1 MNQLTEI
8 GAKLDEVIALSQ
20 DLLVMSEQDE
30 PDLDRLELGF
40 QNRGELLSKIQS
52 GSSLINWQNELPD
65 KERDQVLK
73 SFNALKEID
82 SKLRGHLSF
91 LLDQKKQALQE
102 VQRNEKADKR
112 YQKKQRVDHAMFIR
126 NKLEG

>member
-40 QNRGELLSKIQS
+40 ENRGELLNKIQS

-73 SFNALKEID
+73 SFDALKEID

-91 LLDQKKQALQE
+91 LLDQKKQALE
-102 VQRNEKADKR
+102 EAQRNEKADKR